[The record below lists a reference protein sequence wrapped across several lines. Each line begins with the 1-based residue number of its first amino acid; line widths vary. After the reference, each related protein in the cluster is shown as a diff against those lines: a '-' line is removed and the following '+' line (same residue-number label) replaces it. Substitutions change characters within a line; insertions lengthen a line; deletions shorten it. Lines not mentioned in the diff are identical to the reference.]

1 MTQKHKRRLF
11 IILAIVGLIVLLR
24 LLGLTKYFSLSY
36 LQASSH
42 YFKEFLEEYYWSSAT
57 VYIGSYALLIAA
69 GFPSVAPLTL
79 LGGFLF
85 GALPGALYAILGGTI
100 GSIITFVLIRYLFGP
115 ILQKKY
121 KERLEKFNKQVHE
134 HGSSYLLM
142 LHFLSVVP
150 YVVINSLA
158 ALTNISFWTFFWTTI
173 IGSVP
178 LSLIYSFAGLQ
189 LSTVKSVRDIFS
201 PTLIILLFL
210 LILLALLPIVIKR
223 YRKLL
228 RSDYDALL

>member
-1 MTQKHKRRLF
+1 MTQKHKHRLF

-24 LLGLTKYFSLSY
+24 LLGLTKYFSLAY
-36 LQASSH
+36 LQESSH
-42 YFKEFLEEYYWSSAT
+42 YFKEFLEEHYWSSAT
-57 VYIGSYALLIAA
+57 GYIGSYALLIAV

-85 GALPGALYAILGGTI
+85 GALPGALYAVLGGTI

-121 KERLEKFNKQVHE
+121 KERLEIFNKQVHE

-173 IGSVP
+173 FGSIP